1 MKYTLPFAL
10 GLVATLSIAACS
22 NNPEGAFDASEK
34 STQDS
39 IDSIDQSAMFDD
51 LYKDRGDDLDLI
63 LAKKPEGGL
72 EFIQPGYESRA
83 EGTMVLSF
91 CPVKDKDG
99 RGLGAKEPG
108 LAGPAASLPI

>member
-39 IDSIDQSAMFDD
+39 IDSLDQSAMFDD
-51 LYKDRGDDLDLI
+51 LYKDTLNRDAAKGKPGDVTTEKMPKTPI
-63 LAKKPEGGL
+63 ESTPVQMH
-72 EFIQPGYESRA
+72 QP
-83 EGTMVLSF
+83 
-91 CPVKDKDG
+91 
-99 RGLGAKEPG
+99 
-108 LAGPAASLPI
+108 